1 MIEIVLPTMWK
12 SDKIF
17 EMIHR
22 YIGNPNIYRIHLIDN
37 TNEFNIHYPTG
48 INSNKVKIYS
58 FKENTY
64 VNPAWNFGVSKC
76 KEDSIVCIT
85 NDDILF
91 DTDIFDFIINNQNQ
105 FGIIGMDKNNYDI
118 NIINRKEIN
127 NMEHHEF
134 GWGCLI
140 FILKKDWINIPNALK
155 VFYGDN
161 FMFQNVKV
169 LCKKLSGFF
178 IDTNMSTTSSSPF
191 VMDVHKTD
199 IENWELIGNKSSYNH
214 N

>member
-17 EMIHR
+17 EMIYR
-22 YIGNPNIYRIHLIDN
+22 YIGNSNIYRIHLIDN
-37 TNEFNIHYPTG
+37 TNEFNIYYPLG
-48 INSNKVKIYS
+48 INSNKVKVYS

-76 KEDSIVCIT
+76 KEDSIVCIA

-91 DTDIFDFIINNQNQ
+91 TTEMFDFIINHKSEL
-105 FGIIGMDKNNYDI
+105 GIIGMDKDNYDN
-118 NIINRKEIN
+118 NIINEKKIN
-127 NMEHHEF
+127 NIEHHNY

-140 FILKKDWINIPNALK
+140 FILKKDWVIIPNALK
-155 VFYGDN
+155 VFYGDT
-161 FMFQNVKV
+161 FMFHNIKV

-178 IDTNMSTTSSSPF
+178 IDTNMSTTSSSSF
-191 VMDVHKTD
+191 VMDIHKRD
-199 IENWELIGNKSSYNH
+199 IDNWELIGNKSSLNLS
-214 N
+214 

>member
-17 EMIHR
+17 EMIYR
-22 YIGNPNIYRIHLIDN
+22 YIGNSNIYRIHLIDN
-37 TNEFNIHYPTG
+37 TNEFNIYYPLG
-48 INSNKVKIYS
+48 INSNKVKVYS
-58 FKENTY
+58 FEENTY

-76 KEDSIVCIT
+76 KEDSIVCIA

-91 DTDIFDFIINNQNQ
+91 HTDMFDFIINHKSEL
-105 FGIIGMDKNNYDI
+105 GIIGMDKDNYVNSI
-118 NIINRKEIN
+118 LHEKKIN
-127 NMEHHEF
+127 NIEHHDY

-140 FILKKDWINIPNALK
+140 FILKKDWVDIPNALK
-155 VFYGDN
+155 VFYGDT
-161 FMFQNVKV
+161 FMFHNVKI

-178 IDTNMSTTSSSPF
+178 IDTFMSTTSSSSF
-191 VMDVHKTD
+191 VMDIHKSD
-199 IENWELIGNKSSYNH
+199 IANWELIGNKSSFNF